1 MFWGANKY
9 FCCGFMLSETCIAVL
24 LLQDRLY
31 KLLVNRRRES
41 YLSLYGQLDCDGRT
55 KYRSISE
62 FVFGP
67 AG

>member
-31 KLLVNRRRES
+31 KLLVNRRHES
-41 YLSLYGQLDCDGRT
+41 YLSLYDQLDHDDHT